1 MLIFL
6 LNCYFYPYFLP
17 GNNTI
22 KLMTKSVYL
31 YLASGVIKGT
41 GFWLVNY
48 TEEENIFNYQ
58 GKNLLECYRKE
69 LFGLSAAIEVKKVIN
84 TTLDILSC
92 ELSFDQYKIDNYN
105 TGYSSEIPINLIE
118 DIFDLWAY
126 NYKSQKLWVKYKG
139 LLKFRRKINTNN
151 NYITMGLKGDTY
163 AFASKLNKL
172 LSCRRVDSSF
182 RLNKSHDLM
191 W

>member
-1 MLIFL
+1 
-6 LNCYFYPYFLP
+6 
-17 GNNTI
+17 
-22 KLMTKSVYL
+22 MTNSVYL

-41 GFWLVNY
+41 GFWLINY
-48 TEEENIFNYQ
+48 TEEENIVNCK
-58 GKNLLECYRKE
+58 GKNLLECYRRE
-69 LFGLSAAIEVKKVIN
+69 LFGLNAAIEVKKAIN

-92 ELSFDQYKIDNYN
+92 ELRLDQYKIDKYN

-126 NYKSQKLWVKYKG
+126 NYKSKTLWIKYLG
-139 LLKFRRKINTNN
+139 LLKFRKKLNTNN

-163 AFASKLNKL
+163 EFATKLNKI
-172 LSCRRVDSSF
+172 LSYKQVDYSYE
-182 RLNKSHDLM
+182 LNVSKDLM